1 MAEEFIILDPVVEN
15 CNVFQDQAIVVK
27 DDGSLQLIHTG
38 APSSSQPTRLHSVP
52 KRATVDKNKKGAEPN
67 YVPFTASVEVNQQ
80 RPDLLAQYNEQL
92 INNQKLYFEQQ
103 KAINE
108 LTKSVIEIKNA
119 VLHKTADSIGPSAP
133 TQLRNNRRGKSP
145 NTFYDSVSEEESER
159 DYESSQEDEEDHV
172 AEEPPQKR
180 IKVTTRAESAV
191 DHKNKE
197 VQELVDK
204 FVRPENCEF
213 LEVPKVNKV
222 LWSSKETSK
231 RLKDNDRSLQR
242 TQGYLVKGMIPV
254 VQLMEK
260 SLKSSS
266 EESEETFE
274 LSLDSLNLLLY
285 AHRDLSSQRRKLLT
299 PALDK
304 KYLALSHEDEKIS
317 PNYLFGD
324 RENLEQRMKEIDDS
338 TKLGNKMKVKSTWNR
353 DKAHVPEVKD
363 TYSRNDNFKSD
374 NANGSFK
381 GKSGFKNNFLAKKA
395 QIRREQKKPYNKKGK
410 GNLGYH
416 LEFECE
422 PCGKC
427 SRKEIKFNESEQ
439 IVIDN
444 LLTKFLHKKVIE
456 PVIHQYGEVLSSIF
470 IRPKADG
477 SFRLIL
483 NLSNLNE
490 HLEYKHFKMETFKSA
505 LELVKNKN
513 FFAKLDIKDAYY
525 SLGIKKEDRKF
536 LRFTWKGQ
544 LYQFTAMP
552 NGLSPAPRIFTK
564 LLKPVLSS
572 LRKEGYVNCAY
583 IDDILLVGDTYEE
596 CLNNV
601 QETMKLFD
609 SLGFTIHKEKSVV
622 VPAQNIEFLGFSIDS
637 VSMVVKLAP
646 KKVANIVELCRTLL
660 RKCFV
665 TIREFAQLIGKLVAS
680 EHGVLYAPV
689 FYKTLE
695 IQKDVEL
702 KLNKGNFDAKIILS
716 NESKQCINWWIE
728 NIHNSYKPIVFKPPD
743 RKIESDSSMLG
754 YGALDVTNNLTLSG
768 VWSLSER
775 NKHINFL
782 ELKAAF
788 LALKAFCCRTRNEH
802 VQLFLDNT
810 TAIKYL
816 NKMGGR
822 KEELNNLAKEIW
834 LWCIHRQI
842 WLSVF
847 HIPGKLNI
855 KADALSRHK
864 SNSDMEWMIIDSIFE
879 CIMNKLGPCDIDLFA
894 SKHNNRLEQ
903 YVSFGPDVKALAVN
917 AFSLTWNTFY
927 AYIFP
932 PFSVISAV
940 LQKICQEKA
949 TALVIAPLFSTQPWF
964 PQLLQMIC
972 DQPYICQKWKR
983 F

>member
-92 INNQKLYFEQQ
+92 INNQKLYVEQQ

-133 TQLRNNRRGKSP
+133 TQLRNDKRGKSP

-180 IKVTTRAESAV
+180 IKVTTSMSKMEKMKKVENILSKKPRLGSPVHDEIAKIVNQGAESAV

-338 TKLGNKMKVKSTWNR
+338 TKLGNKMKVKSTWNK

-410 GNLGYH
+410 GNLGH
-416 LEFECE
+416 
-422 PCGKC
+422 
-427 SRKEIKFNESEQ
+427 
-439 IVIDN
+439 
-444 LLTKFLHKKVIE
+444 
-456 PVIHQYGEVLSSIF
+456 
-470 IRPKADG
+470 
-477 SFRLIL
+477 
-483 NLSNLNE
+483 
-490 HLEYKHFKMETFKSA
+490 
-505 LELVKNKN
+505 
-513 FFAKLDIKDAYY
+513 
-525 SLGIKKEDRKF
+525 
-536 LRFTWKGQ
+536 
-544 LYQFTAMP
+544 
-552 NGLSPAPRIFTK
+552 
-564 LLKPVLSS
+564 
-572 LRKEGYVNCAY
+572 
-583 IDDILLVGDTYEE
+583 
-596 CLNNV
+596 
-601 QETMKLFD
+601 
-609 SLGFTIHKEKSVV
+609 
-622 VPAQNIEFLGFSIDS
+622 
-637 VSMVVKLAP
+637 
-646 KKVANIVELCRTLL
+646 
-660 RKCFV
+660 
-665 TIREFAQLIGKLVAS
+665 
-680 EHGVLYAPV
+680 
-689 FYKTLE
+689 
-695 IQKDVEL
+695 
-702 KLNKGNFDAKIILS
+702 
-716 NESKQCINWWIE
+716 
-728 NIHNSYKPIVFKPPD
+728 
-743 RKIESDSSMLG
+743 
-754 YGALDVTNNLTLSG
+754 
-768 VWSLSER
+768 
-775 NKHINFL
+775 
-782 ELKAAF
+782 
-788 LALKAFCCRTRNEH
+788 
-802 VQLFLDNT
+802 
-810 TAIKYL
+810 
-816 NKMGGR
+816 
-822 KEELNNLAKEIW
+822 
-834 LWCIHRQI
+834 
-842 WLSVF
+842 
-847 HIPGKLNI
+847 
-855 KADALSRHK
+855 
-864 SNSDMEWMIIDSIFE
+864 
-879 CIMNKLGPCDIDLFA
+879 
-894 SKHNNRLEQ
+894 
-903 YVSFGPDVKALAVN
+903 
-917 AFSLTWNTFY
+917 
-927 AYIFP
+927 
-932 PFSVISAV
+932 
-940 LQKICQEKA
+940 
-949 TALVIAPLFSTQPWF
+949 
-964 PQLLQMIC
+964 
-972 DQPYICQKWKR
+972 
-983 F
+983 